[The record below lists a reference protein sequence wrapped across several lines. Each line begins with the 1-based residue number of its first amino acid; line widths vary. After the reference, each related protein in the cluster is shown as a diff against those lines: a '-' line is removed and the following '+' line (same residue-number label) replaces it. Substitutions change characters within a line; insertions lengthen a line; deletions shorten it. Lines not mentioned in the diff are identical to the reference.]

1 MWKAIRTL
9 RLFVKS
15 LTRIASAV
23 EEIRDL
29 YKLELA
35 TRGIAPTDYTI
46 KDPVEVSYSGKL
58 VDEDEW

>member
-1 MWKAIRTL
+1 MWSAIRTL

-15 LTRIASAV
+15 LTRIASAI

-35 TRGIAPTDYTI
+35 SRGITPLSPAVHDEVEVVYGYRE
-46 KDPVEVSYSGKL
+46 PVE
-58 VDEDEW
+58 E